1 MIILPAERRLDW
13 NNAPVALVAIIVL
26 NILVFFL
33 YQAGDDDRF
42 YDAVESYIH
51 QDFLEQE
58 WPIYQEYLT
67 SQQKTEKLQNLRQEY
82 SEEEYFSVVAT
93 LLRDRRFN
101 DYLFENGPN
110 LFYWEEYNRWLEGR
124 SEIREQIASI
134 SYLRFGLQP
143 NDLSIPD
150 LLIHQFLHGGFMH
163 LLGNM
168 VFLMICGFVVE
179 AAIGHIAF
187 LAFYLIGGVAAGLT
201 HSLINIQSDTPLV
214 GASGAISA
222 VMAMY
227 LVLYR
232 WKKIQF
238 FYWFYVIVGYFR
250 APALII
256 LPIYIGKELYSYFS
270 DTESNVAFMAHAGG
284 FVAGA
289 VLIGLTVAVKPSVLN
304 TDYLEES
311 DDEVD
316 PYRETMAQIYS
327 ALEKYRFDSASR
339 LIESA
344 IEEYGEHFDLLLLRH
359 NLLKINRGEAWQESV
374 NRMLLEKDLTDGEIK
389 EQEKIWL
396 DAAKQPAFISSR
408 ALLHA
413 ARNFSRLDKISSAEK
428 IYQVLQDRGE
438 GKAVLIKLADALAR
452 ACARLNQQE
461 KHKMYLQQAEEMAE
475 S

>member
-187 LAFYLIGGVAAGLT
+187 LAFYLIGGVAY
-201 HSLINIQSDTPLV
+201 PV
-214 GASGAISA
+214 
-222 VMAMY
+222 
-227 LVLYR
+227 
-232 WKKIQF
+232 
-238 FYWFYVIVGYFR
+238 
-250 APALII
+250 
-256 LPIYIGKELYSYFS
+256 
-270 DTESNVAFMAHAGG
+270 
-284 FVAGA
+284 
-289 VLIGLTVAVKPSVLN
+289 
-304 TDYLEES
+304 
-311 DDEVD
+311 
-316 PYRETMAQIYS
+316 
-327 ALEKYRFDSASR
+327 
-339 LIESA
+339 
-344 IEEYGEHFDLLLLRH
+344 
-359 NLLKINRGEAWQESV
+359 
-374 NRMLLEKDLTDGEIK
+374 
-389 EQEKIWL
+389 
-396 DAAKQPAFISSR
+396 
-408 ALLHA
+408 
-413 ARNFSRLDKISSAEK
+413 
-428 IYQVLQDRGE
+428 
-438 GKAVLIKLADALAR
+438 
-452 ACARLNQQE
+452 
-461 KHKMYLQQAEEMAE
+461 
-475 S
+475 